1 VIGKH
6 IADLCAAPGGKTA
19 QLALAGAD
27 VTALDQSGSRIKR
40 LTANLDRLRLH
51 AAVVQGDA
59 AHWRP
64 ERLFDGVLVDA
75 PCSSTGT
82 VRRHP
87 DVPWTKSVED
97 VRKLAGVQARLLDH
111 AITLTKPGGLVVFS
125 NCSLDPIEG
134 EEMVSVLLAR
144 RDDVVADPISPN
156 EFPGLAPFVDGSGR
170 LRTTPADLD
179 FGRPEL
185 AGLDGFFAARLRKTA
200 R

>member
-1 VIGKH
+1 
-6 IADLCAAPGGKTA
+6 
-19 QLALAGAD
+19 
-27 VTALDQSGSRIKR
+27 
-40 LTANLDRLRLH
+40 
-51 AAVVQGDA
+51 
-59 AHWRP
+59 
-64 ERLFDGVLVDA
+64 
-75 PCSSTGT
+75 
-82 VRRHP
+82 
-87 DVPWTKSVED
+87 
-97 VRKLAGVQARLLDH
+97 VQARLLDH